1 MKKKMKDMT
10 GDGKIT
16 QRDVLKARGVPGMKK
31 GGKCYAAG
39 GFTKSAD
46 GVAQKG
52 KTKAK
57 QIVMKKGGSFP
68 CRNSVHLTERVPG
81 E

>member
-31 GGKCYAAG
+31 GGAVKEKMG
-39 GFTKSAD
+39 
-46 GVAQKG
+46 
-52 KTKAK
+52 KAK
-57 QIVMKKGGSFP
+57 K
-68 CRNSVHLTERVPG
+68 
-81 E
+81 

>member
-31 GGKCYAAG
+31 GGM
-39 GFTKSAD
+39 
-46 GVAQKG
+46 VKG
-52 KTKAK
+52 KMGKG
-57 QIVMKKGGSFP
+57 KK
-68 CRNSVHLTERVPG
+68 
-81 E
+81 